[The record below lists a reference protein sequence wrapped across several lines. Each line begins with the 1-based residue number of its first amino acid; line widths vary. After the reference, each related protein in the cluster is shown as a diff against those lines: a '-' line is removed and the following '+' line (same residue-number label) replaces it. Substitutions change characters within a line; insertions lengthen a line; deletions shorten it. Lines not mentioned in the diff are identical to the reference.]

1 MWFLDRFPLFR
12 FRRLSGSSVS
22 STFRCSIKGVKFF
35 TKELWLSA
43 QNPDNLKAYD
53 RDWQRAYEEY
63 RAELEMLRPRLGSDA
78 HRFFAEADVHD
89 GELLDLVI
97 ADGSRPAPLPE
108 KARPWTEPGNYPVQ
122 VRIEVLD
129 SYDKLV
135 WRLWYKNVRRLI
147 VDFPTQEPLFYS
159 AGEGFGDWGYH
170 ELSDAGSGF
179 LRHEVLFA
187 TGAILLFEFKELDV
201 SFSAL

>member
-89 GELLDLVI
+89 GELLDLVV

-108 KARPWTEPGNYPVQ
+108 KARPWTKPGNYPVQ

-135 WRLWYKNVRRLI
+135 WRLW
-147 VDFPTQEPLFYS
+147 
-159 AGEGFGDWGYH
+159 
-170 ELSDAGSGF
+170 
-179 LRHEVLFA
+179 
-187 TGAILLFEFKELDV
+187 
-201 SFSAL
+201 

>member
-1 MWFLDRFPLFR
+1 MEAA
-12 FRRLSGSSVS
+12 
-22 STFRCSIKGVKFF
+22 KFF

-43 QNPDNLKAYD
+43 QNPNNLKAYD

-63 RAELEMLRPRLGSDA
+63 RAELETLKPRLA
-78 HRFFAEADVHD
+78 IEAYKFFAEADVHD
-89 GELLDLVI
+89 GELLDLVV

-135 WRLWYKNVRRLI
+135 WHLWYKNVRRLI

-187 TGAILLFEFKELDV
+187 TGAILLFEFKELDL
-201 SFSAL
+201 SFSARQTATS